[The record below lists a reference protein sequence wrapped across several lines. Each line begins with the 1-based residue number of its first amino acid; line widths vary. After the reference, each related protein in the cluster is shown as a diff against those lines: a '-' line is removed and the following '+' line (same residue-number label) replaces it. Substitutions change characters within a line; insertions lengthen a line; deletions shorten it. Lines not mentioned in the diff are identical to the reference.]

1 MDSPPI
7 SPAPTSTSQDSLVAR
22 SLRREQLYEFSMP
35 VAIGLMEGG
44 FAAVVAAKAFDAPPW
59 IIAVVTAAPMFG
71 NLSSLLWSRL
81 ASGRPKVSLVLAL
94 QALIVLCVA
103 AIASSPRSNLGLGML
118 LVAMVLSRLMIAG
131 IITVRS
137 VVWSLNFEQGS
148 RARVAARLQAISSLM
163 FVLVMGI
170 GALVM
175 DAHPESFR
183 LLYAVGILCGCL
195 GVWAYSGVEVRGE
208 RRQRV
213 RERRSA
219 RDESGRSGF
228 FGILKADPRYA
239 RFQTH
244 QFIAGFASMLI
255 EPPLVYLV
263 SKQIGAS
270 YFQSIAIVMLI
281 PFLLYLSTV
290 QLWARWLDRI
300 HVAEFRAKL
309 SVLWVIGFLVMAWGA
324 SSLSLVWLAIGRVL
338 SSVAGAGG
346 SLAWHVGHNDFA
358 PKEQLSAYMAVHVTL
373 TGLRGA
379 IAPFLGMF
387 LYLGWGTGGALPGF
401 GGMGAWLFALAAL
414 GMVVSWRG
422 FHLLHK
428 DIQADPSLLPVKDP

>member
-1 MDSPPI
+1 MNSVEASPT
-7 SPAPTSTSQDSLVAR
+7 APELVPDAAR
-22 SLRREQLYEFSMP
+22 SLRREKMYEFSMP

-59 IIAVVTAAPMFG
+59 IIAVVSAAPMFG

-81 ASGRPKVSLVLAL
+81 AAGRPKVALVLAL
-94 QALIVLCVA
+94 QALVVLCVA
-103 AIASSPRSNLGLGML
+103 AIALSPRSSLGLGVL
-118 LVAMVLSRLMIAG
+118 LVAVVLTRLVIAG
-131 IITVRS
+131 IVTVRS
-137 VVWSLNFEQGS
+137 VIWSLNYERNS
-148 RARVAARLQAISSLM
+148 RARVISRLQAITSLM

-183 LLYAVGILCGCL
+183 MLYAVGAFCGCL
-195 GVWAYSGVEVRGE
+195 GIWAYSGVVVQGE

-213 RERRSA
+213 RERRNE

-228 FGILKADPRYA
+228 LGILKTDKLYA
-239 RFQTH
+239 RYQTH

-263 SKQIGAS
+263 SKQIDAS
-270 YFQSIAIVMLI
+270 YFQSIVIVMLI
-281 PFLLYLSTV
+281 PFLLYLSTI
-290 QLWARWLDRI
+290 QLWARWLDRV
-300 HVAEFRAKL
+300 HVAEFRAKQN
-309 SVLWVIGFLVMAWGA
+309 VLWVIGFLVMAWGA
-324 SSLSLVWLAIGRVL
+324 FTLSLAWLAVGRIL
-338 SSVAGAGG
+338 AGVVSAGG
-346 SLAWHVGHNDFA
+346 SLAWQLGHNDFA

-379 IAPFLGMF
+379 VAPFLGMA
-387 LYLGWGTGGALPGF
+387 LYLGWGTGSPLPAF
-401 GGMGAWLFALAAL
+401 GGMGAWLFVLAAF
-414 GMVVSWRG
+414 GMVVAWRG

-428 DIQADPSLLPVKDP
+428 DIQAGAVAQAAKDS

>member
-1 MDSPPI
+1 MDPLPI
-7 SPAPTSTSQDSLVAR
+7 PDPTSSSQASLDAR
-22 SLRREQLYEFSMP
+22 SLRREKLYEFSMP

-44 FAAVVAAKAFDAPPW
+44 FAAVVAAKAFDAPAW
-59 IIAVVTAAPMFG
+59 IIAVVSAAPMFG

-81 ASGRPKVSLVLAL
+81 AAGRPKVALVLAL
-94 QALIVLCVA
+94 QALVVLCVA
-103 AIASSPRSNLGLGML
+103 AIALSPRSNIGLGML
-118 LVAMVLSRLMIAG
+118 LVAVVLSRLVIAG
-131 IITVRS
+131 IVTVRS
-137 VVWSLNFEQGS
+137 VIWSLNYERSS
-148 RARVAARLQAISSLM
+148 RARSTARLQAITSLM

-183 LLYAVGILCGCL
+183 ILYAVGVLCGCL

-213 RERRSA
+213 RERRDQ

-228 FGILKADPRYA
+228 FGILKTDKLYA
-239 RFQTH
+239 RYQTH

-270 YFQSIAIVMLI
+270 YFQSIGIVMLI
-281 PFLLYLSTV
+281 PFLLYLATI
-290 QLWARWLDRI
+290 QLWARWLDRV
-300 HVAEFRAKL
+300 HVAEFRAKQN
-309 SVLWVIGFLVMAWGA
+309 VLWVIGFLVMAWGA
-324 SSLSLVWLAIGRVL
+324 FTFSLVWLVVGRIL
-338 SSVAGAGG
+338 AGVVSAGG
-346 SLAWHVGHNDFA
+346 SLAWQLGHNDFA

-379 IAPFLGMF
+379 IAPFLGMA
-387 LYLGWGTGGALPGF
+387 LYLGWGAGGPLPAF
-401 GGMGAWLFALAAL
+401 GGMGAGLFVLAAL
-414 GMVVSWRG
+414 GMVVAWRG

-428 DIQADPSLLPVKDP
+428 DIQASAAAQAD

>member
-1 MDSPPI
+1 MEPPASI
-7 SPAPTSTSQDSLVAR
+7 DPTSSSLPSLDAR
-22 SLRREQLYEFSMP
+22 SLRREQMYEFSMP

-44 FAAVVAAKAFDAPPW
+44 FAAVVAAKAFNAPPW
-59 IIAVVTAAPMFG
+59 IIAVVSAAPMFG
-71 NLSSLLWSRL
+71 NLASLLWSRL

-94 QALIVLCVA
+94 QALVVLCVA
-103 AIASSPRSNLGLGML
+103 AIALSPRSNLGLGLL
-118 LVAMVLSRLMIAG
+118 LVAVVLSRLVIAG
-131 IITVRS
+131 IVTVRS
-137 VVWSLNFEQGS
+137 VIWSLNYERSS
-148 RARVAARLQAISSLM
+148 RARSTARLQAITSLM

-183 LLYAVGILCGCL
+183 ILYAVGVLCGCL
-195 GVWAYSGVEVRGE
+195 GIWAYSGVEVRGE

-213 RERRSA
+213 RERRDQ

-228 FGILKADPRYA
+228 FGILKTDKLYA
-239 RFQTH
+239 RYQTH

-270 YFQSIAIVMLI
+270 YFQSIVIVMLI
-281 PFLLYLSTV
+281 PFLLYLSTI
-290 QLWARWLDRI
+290 QLWARWLDRV
-300 HVAEFRAKL
+300 HVAEFRAKQN
-309 SVLWVIGFLVMAWGA
+309 VLWVIGFLLMAWGA
-324 SSLSLVWLAIGRVL
+324 QTLSLVWLAVGRIVA
-338 SSVAGAGG
+338 SVVSAGG

-373 TGLRGA
+373 TGIRGA
-379 IAPFLGMF
+379 VAPFLGMA
-387 LYLGWGTGGALPGF
+387 LYLGWGAGWMPAF
-401 GGMGAWLFALAAL
+401 GGMGAWLFVLAAS
-414 GMVVSWRG
+414 GMVLAWRG

-428 DIQADPSLLPVKDP
+428 DIQAGAGAPAAKES

>member
-1 MDSPPI
+1 MDPLPI
-7 SPAPTSTSQDSLVAR
+7 PAPTSSSQASLDAR
-22 SLRREQLYEFSMP
+22 SLRREQMYEFSMP

-44 FAAVVAAKAFDAPPW
+44 FAAVVAAKAFDAPAW
-59 IIAVVTAAPMFG
+59 IIAVVSAAPMFG

-81 ASGRPKVSLVLAL
+81 AAGRPKVALVLAL
-94 QALIVLCVA
+94 QGLVVLCVA
-103 AIASSPRSNLGLGML
+103 AIALSPRSNIGLGML
-118 LVAMVLSRLMIAG
+118 LVAVVLSRLVIAG
-131 IITVRS
+131 IVTVRS
-137 VVWSLNFEQGS
+137 VIWSLNYERRS
-148 RARVAARLQAISSLM
+148 RARSTARLQAITSLM

-183 LLYAVGILCGCL
+183 ILYAVGVLCGCL

-213 RERRSA
+213 RERRDQ

-228 FGILKADPRYA
+228 FGILKTDKLYA
-239 RFQTH
+239 RYQTH

-270 YFQSIAIVMLI
+270 YFQSIGIVMLI
-281 PFLLYLSTV
+281 PFLLYLATI
-290 QLWARWLDRI
+290 QLWARWLDRV
-300 HVAEFRAKL
+300 HVAEFRAKQN
-309 SVLWVIGFLVMAWGA
+309 VLWVMGFLLMAWGA
-324 SSLSLVWLAIGRVL
+324 FTLSLVWLAAGRIL
-338 SSVAGAGG
+338 AGVVSAGG

-379 IAPFLGMF
+379 IAPFLGMA
-387 LYLGWGTGGALPGF
+387 LYLGWGAGGLLPSF
-401 GGMGAWLFALAAL
+401 GGMGAWLFVLAAL
-414 GMVVSWRG
+414 VMVLAWRG

-428 DIQADPSLLPVKDP
+428 DIQAGAAAQAD

>member
-1 MDSPPI
+1 MEPPASI
-7 SPAPTSTSQDSLVAR
+7 APTSSSLPSLDAR
-22 SLRREQLYEFSMP
+22 SLRREQMYEFSMP

-44 FAAVVAAKAFDAPPW
+44 FAAVVAAKAFNAPPW
-59 IIAVVTAAPMFG
+59 IIAVVSAAPMFG
-71 NLSSLLWSRL
+71 NLASLLWSRL

-94 QALIVLCVA
+94 QALVVLCVA
-103 AIASSPRSNLGLGML
+103 VIALSPRSNLGLGML
-118 LVAMVLSRLMIAG
+118 LVAVVLSRLVIAG
-131 IITVRS
+131 IVTVRS
-137 VVWSLNFEQGS
+137 VIWSLNYERS
-148 RARVAARLQAISSLM
+148 TRARNTARLQAITSLM

-183 LLYAVGILCGCL
+183 LLYAVGVLCGCL
-195 GVWAYSGVEVRGE
+195 GIWAYSGVEVRGE

-213 RERRSA
+213 RERRDQ

-228 FGILKADPRYA
+228 FGILKTDKLYA
-239 RFQTH
+239 RYQTH

-270 YFQSIAIVMLI
+270 YFQSIVIVMLI
-281 PFLLYLSTV
+281 PFLLYLSTI
-290 QLWARWLDRI
+290 QLWARWLDRV
-300 HVAEFRAKL
+300 HVAEFRAKQN
-309 SVLWVIGFLVMAWGA
+309 VLWVIGFLLMAWGA
-324 SSLSLVWLAIGRVL
+324 QTLSLVWLAVGRIVA
-338 SSVAGAGG
+338 SVVSAGG

-379 IAPFLGMF
+379 IAPFLGMA
-387 LYLGWGTGGALPGF
+387 LYLGWGAGGLLPAF
-401 GGMGAWLFALAAL
+401 GGMGAGLFVLAAL
-414 GMVVSWRG
+414 GMVVAWRG

-428 DIQADPSLLPVKDP
+428 DIQAGAAAQAD